1 MSGPAKPT
9 GLAAQR
15 IDGFDHFRIDFARQN
30 VIHDFHRGLVGDAL
44 ALDEI
49 RLQPGFFHRAG
60 DGLAAAV
67 DDDGIDL
74 DGFEK
79 NDVAR
84 DAGADARRPANP

>member
-1 MSGPAKPT
+1 MALTTSGLISRDRTSSTICAVASSVTRWPWMK
-9 GLAAQR
+9 
-15 IDGFDHFRIDFARQN
+15 FA
-30 VIHDFHRGLVGDAL
+30 FK
-44 ALDEI
+44 
-49 RLQPGFFHRAG
+49 PGFFHRAG

-84 DAGADARRPANP
+84 DAVADCCRRASP